1 MVVRTQCEGREV
13 TGLYIGARNVRRN
26 FPKHTAAIEVELG
39 HLQIHCRLQP
49 VFWRDR
55 PEICDDRLSAWLE
68 DRLYHGRS
76 CRAPLP
82 LALIPAGNNVYKL
95 RPLTLPPISSASIG
109 STGFAV
115 LPSRPVTARPAGDTP
130 ICGTSPC
137 KLRRYLACSTRT
149 MW

>member
-1 MVVRTQCEGREV
+1 MVVRTQCAGREV

-26 FPKHTAAIEVELG
+26 FPRHTAAIEVELG
-39 HLQIHCRLQP
+39 HLHIHCDLKP

-55 PEICDDRLSAWLE
+55 PEIHDERLCAWLE

-82 LALIPAGNNVYKL
+82 LALIPAGNNLYKL
-95 RPLTLPPISSASIG
+95 RPLTLPPVSSAAHAQ
-109 STGFAV
+109 TGLTI
-115 LPSRPVTARPAGDTP
+115 LPSRPAGPRRAGDSP

-137 KLRRYLACSTRT
+137 RMRRYLACSTQT